1 MGHLVIKIVAGI
13 LKNSFGEP
21 SGHPEI
27 ENVADMIEYLETKHQ
42 FFAAVIDNFKDY
54 MTRVR
59 AEVESGRLATKEELE
74 NKVLVDKFMHSDQL
88 TERLEF
94 MRYYANS
101 SKKVRVSAAGLD
113 TLWDELVT
121 KSPIE
126 NDSKLLYEWLRA
138 VCDQIGRAYREMEPG
153 DVEGLAARTSQAVVS
168 SDDLIQFYNARVEAW
183 GQGDDEFRLLSL

>member
-1 MGHLVIKIVAGI
+1 MGHLVIKIIAGL
-13 LKNSFGEP
+13 LKNSFDKP

-27 ENVADMIEYLETKHQ
+27 ENVADMIDYLETKHQ

-59 AEVESGRLATKEELE
+59 AEVESGRVDPKEDKVE
-74 NKVLVDKFMHSDQL
+74 NKVLVDKFMHGDQL

-94 MRYYANS
+94 IRYYADS

-113 TLWDELVT
+113 TLWEEVVT

-138 VCDQIGRAYREMEPG
+138 VCDQISRAYREMEPG
-153 DVEGLAARTSQAVVS
+153 DYEALAARTS
-168 SDDLIQFYNARVEAW
+168 
-183 GQGDDEFRLLSL
+183 